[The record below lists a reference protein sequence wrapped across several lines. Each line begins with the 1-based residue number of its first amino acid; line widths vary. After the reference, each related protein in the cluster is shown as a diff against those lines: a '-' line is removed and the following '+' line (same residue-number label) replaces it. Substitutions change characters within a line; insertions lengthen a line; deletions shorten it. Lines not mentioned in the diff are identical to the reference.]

1 MSHSLGDHDESLPGA
16 SGSPKDAKSTSFSA
30 DGISGGR
37 RSRHSSRS
45 LRNTEVLRDSKPPAP
60 SCSNVEIEAGALTRA
75 HSEKL
80 RLKKPSSKEVQR
92 SNSHDLAPQ
101 ESSRGDRTGKTN
113 KRHSVC
119 EARPNSV
126 RFRRVDVDWTPGQP
140 HGPADGAVEIAPQ
153 EIEDTSLVESL
164 HMEIMDLR
172 PSVHA
177 GGMDTSFVSIMDDE
191 HVREMFRVALNAS
204 ERDERDR
211 PADHWDFDLA
221 DPPRTAKRTASW
233 NSCSNNSA
241 SIMARSFDSVSNL
254 SASGRT
260 LGSGISR
267 DVSTGKDR
275 AREASHKKNASY
287 NKYVKPMLIILVLT
301 ALTASLIYFFTGG
314 LLDEESESWTY
325 ERTNV
330 VRNWFGEGDVG
341 GDMVEGEGGR
351 KTMQVVEELSS
362 DTA

>member
-1 MSHSLGDHDESLPGA
+1 MSHSLGAHDESLPRA
-16 SGSPKDAKSTSFSA
+16 SSSPKDAKSTSFSA
-30 DGISGGR
+30 DGISVGR
-37 RSRHSSRS
+37 RSRHSLRT

-60 SCSNVEIEAGALTRA
+60 STSNVETEAGALTRA

-80 RLKKPSSKEVQR
+80 GLKKPASKEVQR
-92 SNSHDLAPQ
+92 SNSHDL
-101 ESSRGDRTGKTN
+101 DRTGKTN
-113 KRHSVC
+113 TRHGIR

-126 RFRRVDVDWTPGQP
+126 RFRRVDVDWTPGQLNNV
-140 HGPADGAVEIAPQ
+140 PADLAMDLVPQ
-153 EIEDTSLVESL
+153 ENEDTSLVESL

-177 GGMDTSFVSIMDDE
+177 GVIDTSFVSIMDDE

-221 DPPRTAKRTASW
+221 DPPRPAKRTASW

-260 LGSGISR
+260 TLGSGIGR
-267 DVSTGKDR
+267 GVSTEKDR
-275 AREASHKKNASY
+275 TQEALHNKNASY
-287 NKYVKPMLIILVLT
+287 NKYVKPMLMILVLT
-301 ALTASLIYFFTGG
+301 ALTASLIYLFTGG
-314 LLDEESESWTY
+314 LLEEEAESWTY

-330 VRNWFGEGDVG
+330 VRNWFAEGDVG
-341 GDMVEGEGGR
+341 GDRAEGEG
-351 KTMQVVEELSS
+351 
-362 DTA
+362 